1 MYTVDSAIYAEAR
14 MTESQFRALVGS
26 ICGRRIS
33 RSWFYELR
41 GELSISSDSYTAQG
55 ARAVAYYA
63 QLRRRRVS
71 PAKAKEQ
78 TIKFVEDNDL

>member
-14 MTESQFRALVGS
+14 MTEGQFRALVGS

-41 GELSISSDSYTAQG
+41 GELGIDSGDFTSEG
-55 ARAVAYYA
+55 ARVMAFYA

-71 PAKAKEQ
+71 PSDAKQQ
-78 TIKFVEDNDL
+78 TIKFTRENNL

>member
-1 MYTVDSAIYAEAR
+1 MYTVDSTIYAEAR
-14 MTESQFRALVGS
+14 LTERQFRSLVGS

-41 GELSISSDSYTAQG
+41 GEMGISSGSYTAKG

-63 QLRRRRVS
+63 QLRKRRID
-71 PAKAKEQ
+71 PDQAKQ
-78 TIKFVEDNDL
+78 MTIQFVEENNL